1 MEALVDRP
9 PKILILEDDVLVAWS
24 LREVLTLVGWKVIGT
39 AATVNDA
46 LCQAE
51 ITRPDLAIVDVRLPG
66 NRDGIEGGRLLRQ
79 QFGIPVI
86 ILTGEI
92 DRETARRAAEIE
104 PAGYITKPVH
114 GNQLVTAV
122 RRAMSTAGMD
132 LNGFSG
138 A

>member
-1 MEALVDRP
+1 MV
-9 PKILILEDDVLVAWS
+9 V
-24 LREVLTLVGWKVIGT
+24 LRELLPLVGCKVIGT

-51 ITRPDLAIVDVRLPG
+51 ITRPHLAIVDVRLPG
-66 NRDGIEGGRLLRQ
+66 NRDGIEGARLLRQ

-86 ILTGEI
+86 FLTGEI
-92 DRETARRAAEIE
+92 DKETVQRAAEIG
-104 PAGYITKPVH
+104 PAGYLTKPVH

-122 RRAMSTAGMD
+122 RSAMIAGMELSD
-132 LNGFSG
+132 